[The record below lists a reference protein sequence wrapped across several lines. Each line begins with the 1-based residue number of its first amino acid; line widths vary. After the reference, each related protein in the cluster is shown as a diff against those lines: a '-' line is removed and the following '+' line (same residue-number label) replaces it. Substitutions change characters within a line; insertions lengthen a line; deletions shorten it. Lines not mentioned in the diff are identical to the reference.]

1 MVIFFMKGQ
10 GFQTYFVIPIVTIN
24 GEAFGSTFLHIGC
37 FSTYSK
43 QPYSAQEH
51 S

>member
-1 MVIFFMKGQ
+1 MKGQ

-24 GEAFGSTFLHIGC
+24 GKAFGSTFLHIGC